1 MNTLTIIYLV
11 TAFAVGTFVG
21 MVLELIAD
29 NSLIQSLEDENRHL
43 RIKLAAEEKKP
54 ERIEIIDRTSVEA
67 KNLFD
72 PF

>member
-1 MNTLTIIYLV
+1 MV

-43 RIKLAAEEKKP
+43 RIKLAAAEKQP

-67 KNLFD
+67 EDLFK

>member
-29 NSLIQSLEDENRHL
+29 DSLIHSLEDENRHL
-43 RIKLAAEEKKP
+43 RIKLEAEEKKP

-67 KNLFD
+67 QNLFD

>member
-1 MNTLTIIYLV
+1 M
-11 TAFAVGTFVG
+11 
-21 MVLELIAD
+21 IAD